1 MVAALR
7 NNYIWSSVF
16 FCASLNHKQMS
27 LYYAPAIFAHLFG
40 NCLKQKTLAGKVSE
54 ESCIYLTRYFT
65 RLCCHVDHLLSPF
78 EYR

>member
-7 NNYIWSSVF
+7 NNYILSSVF

-40 NCLKQKTLAGKVSE
+40 SCLKQKTLARKVSK
-54 ESCIYLTRYFT
+54 ESCISVTHCFN
-65 RLCCHVDHLLSPF
+65 RLSCHADHLVSPF
-78 EYR
+78 KYR